1 MNLFLIPTMS
11 CIPLKLVGEQ
21 PTWDRLGVTK
31 ETVLYEPSEEAHEF
45 IGHYLMIGSE
55 IQFKSLA
62 EPVEVSEQ
70 DKVYVMSHHYPDVD
84 TTLQGRLITL
94 TDKHT
99 CIQCTQY
106 FPCPPI

>member
-1 MNLFLIPTMS
+1 MNLFLIPPMS
-11 CIPLKLVGEQ
+11 CTPIKLAGEQ

-45 IGHYLMIGSE
+45 IGHCLMIGSE

-70 DKVYVMSHHYPDVD
+70 DKVYVLSNYYPEVL
-84 TTLQGRLITL
+84 TTLHGRLIMPSL
-94 TDKHT
+94 LFN
-99 CIQCTQY
+99 CL
-106 FPCPPI
+106 